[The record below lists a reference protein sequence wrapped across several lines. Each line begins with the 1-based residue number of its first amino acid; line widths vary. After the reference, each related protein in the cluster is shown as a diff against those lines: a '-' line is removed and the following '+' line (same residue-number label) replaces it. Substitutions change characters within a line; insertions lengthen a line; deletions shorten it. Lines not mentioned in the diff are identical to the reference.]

1 MILMKRSLT
10 RLARAAVIRHAF
22 ISILTRLE
30 RVHSVRYSLDI
41 RSRVFQFF
49 FFFFFFFH
57 SLYARVFRCLNDG
70 CQGGGGEER
79 EREDGEEEQAGSRRF
94 TRFTHYR
101 DPASILIS
109 HR

>member
-57 SLYARVFRCLNDG
+57 SLYVFRCLNDS
-70 CQGGGGEER
+70 CQGGGGGEKER
-79 EREDGEEEQAGSRRF
+79 ERERTEKKSKPDRVALRVLRIIAIPRPF
-94 TRFTHYR
+94 
-101 DPASILIS
+101 
-109 HR
+109 